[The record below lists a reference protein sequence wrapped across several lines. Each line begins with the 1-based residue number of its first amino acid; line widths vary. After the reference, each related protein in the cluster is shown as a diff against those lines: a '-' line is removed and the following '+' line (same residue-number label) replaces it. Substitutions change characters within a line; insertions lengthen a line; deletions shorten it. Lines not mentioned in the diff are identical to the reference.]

1 MAHEL
6 SPTRLLTAL
15 AASAAL
21 TVPALAVA
29 QRPDSVSVAQ
39 GARDYSRICSRCH
52 NPRSPLERTDRDW
65 VTILE
70 HMRVRGN
77 MTGGQARSVL
87 AFLQATNGNPQV
99 PLANMGQP
107 PKIGTQPITSDTT
120 TIAQGKRLVTEKA
133 CVGCH
138 VVGGGGGTLG
148 PSLNGVVAR
157 RGSDFVRH
165 KLADPTF
172 NNATSMMPNFGLSAE
187 QIEAILAYLHTL
199 DGRS

>member
-1 MAHEL
+1 MRL
-6 SPTRLLTAL
+6 PRLLTTL
-15 AASAAL
+15 AVCAAL
-21 TVPALAVA
+21 TVPALAAA
-29 QRPDSVSVAQ
+29 QRSDSVSVAQ

-52 NPRSPLERTDRDW
+52 NPRSPLERSDRDW
-65 VTILE
+65 VTILQ

-77 MTGGQARSVL
+77 LTGGQARSVL
-87 AFLQATNGNPQV
+87 AFLQATNGNPRV
-99 PLANMGQP
+99 PLANTAQRP
-107 PKIGTQPITSDTT
+107 ETGTQPIASDTT
-120 TIAQGKRLVTEKA
+120 TVAQGERLVAEKA

-157 RGSDFVRH
+157 RGPDFVRH
-165 KLADPTF
+165 KLADPAF
-172 NNATSMMPNFGLSAE
+172 NNATSMMPNFGLTAE